1 MARRKNDSGLGA
13 WVGWGLTTLAL
24 LFFNRRSS
32 TRNSSF
38 NQEPA
43 TLSITST
50 RIGTVIPV
58 VMGQCLIKSPLTSY
72 WGDFSSRAYTEDYGM
87 WTDVDWTNIIISG
100 LIPLIAILVTPA
112 QHFVTTSGGAGTA
125 TDTANG
131 NKMRMIVMAIISL
144 LLALLTALFT
154 NHGGRTTIQKGFKY
168 YLGYQQILC
177 WGSPNA
183 RLRRI
188 YMNEKEVW
196 SGDEP
201 ASNHLDGSPFTIH
214 VDNENLFGGPDENGG
229 FVGDIRVYF
238 GGDNQ
243 GADHWMSKEMNADS
257 IQADL
262 RGLTSAYR
270 PFITVVVP
278 TAYVGK
284 SATIPTM
291 WYEIEIIP
299 DSLAKANGKD
309 YAKIGDDANP
319 AEIIRE
325 IVSNNDWG
333 LAESADCLDIKA
345 LNSMGERIAKEQLG
359 LSIQMTSKETAE
371 SIVENICSHI
381 NAIRYADSSTGLMV
395 HRLIRDDQ
403 EDMLLVNT
411 SNCSKITFV
420 RQDWLNTISE
430 ISVSYTDRSARY
442 ETGTLT
448 ADDPANIEILNGVK
462 TTKSYDFPYFT
473 TAANA
478 LYAAKRVGTEQ
489 GYPLANISLE
499 CDRTMSTLRLGDR
512 FVVKFAPYGI
522 ASMIF
527 RATNVDL
534 SDFVDGTVKIDA
546 VEDVFSLAKN
556 NFTYSGSTEWERDP
570 VQPSEIQIWGVWEE
584 PYEITR
590 MTETFV
596 KMYACQP
603 SIANTIWHVWRKTAT
618 DSNFVRSN
626 DTTAW
631 TAVGKMVYDYPE
643 EGLAEDLQGFTV
655 REVNGITNM
664 VEEMLIPTSADI
676 DVARKANRIAII
688 GEEWIAYSGMVQ
700 QPNGNW
706 KILGVIRGIYDTVP
720 QKHSATE
727 PVIFLQSG
735 HYINVKRGGWV
746 CSKGQTTDEYYSITT
761 DSVDQQ
767 GQLNPALNIHFE
779 TKQRSSRP
787 TVQGRIRMTAHMLS
801 DQYYA
806 DKVAGDLSLT
816 WAPRDKDSTFTVVTQ
831 NDVAD
836 SVSGTAFEKPNGLDY
851 VVEVFAGGLS
861 IRKDTVTN
869 EAYYYSWADR
879 CKDGGDIGAETT
891 IQMYCIFNGLESW
904 QRQERTFLWIVPT
917 VVGFAYD
924 ETGAIGLIHDLE
936 NNGQIVLPAGQYNN
950 PQYIDYDDSPVVLLG
965 FPVVNPSTPGA
976 MLAADGTY
984 WLPNGTV
991 LRFSDSTTYTTDSP
1005 ADSYTVKTWIKT
1017 VQLGTADYYTW
1028 NETNSIFEVKK

>member
-1 MARRKNDSGLGA
+1 MARRENDSGLGA

-112 QHFVTTSGGAGTA
+112 KHFVTTSGGAGTA

-144 LLALLTALFT
+144 LLALFTALFS

-229 FVGDIRVYF
+229 FIGDIRVYF

-243 GADHWMSKEMNADS
+243 GADPWMSKEMNADS

-291 WYEIEIIP
+291 WYEVKIIP

-319 AEIIRE
+319 AEIIKE

-333 LAESADCLDIKA
+333 LAESADCLDMKA
-345 LNSMGERIAKEQLG
+345 LDSMGERVAKEQLG

-430 ISVSYTDRSARY
+430 ISVSYTDRNARY

-570 VQPSEIQIWGVWEE
+570 VQPSEIQMWGVWEE

-655 REVNGITNM
+655 REVNGITSM

-676 DVARKANRIAII
+676 DVARKANRVAII
-688 GEEWIAYSGMVQ
+688 GGEWIAYSGMVQ

-767 GQLNPALNIHFE
+767 GQLNPALNIHYE

-801 DQYYA
+801 DQYYTN
-806 DKVAGDLSLT
+806 KVSGDLSLT
-816 WAPRDKDSTFTVVTQ
+816 WAPRDKESTFTVVTQ
-831 NDVAD
+831 NDIAD
-836 SVSGTAFEKPNGLDY
+836 SVSGTAFEKPNGLEY
-851 VVEVFAGGLS
+851 VVEVFAGGQS

-879 CKDGGDIGAETT
+879 CKDGDIGVETT
-891 IQMYCIFNGLESW
+891 IQMYCILNGLESW
-904 QRQERTFLWIVPT
+904 QRQERTFSWIVPT

-924 ETGAIGLIHDLE
+924 ETGAIGVIHDLD

-950 PQYIDYDDSPVVLLG
+950 PQYIDYDDSPAVLLG

-991 LRFSDSTTYTTDSP
+991 LRFSDSTTYTTDTP
-1005 ADSYTVKTWIKT
+1005 ADYYTVKTWIKT
-1017 VQLGTADYYTW
+1017 VQFGTADYYTW

>member
-58 VMGQCLIKSPLTSY
+58 VMGQCHIKSPLTSY

-291 WYEIEIIP
+291 WYEVEIIP

-319 AEIIRE
+319 AEIIKE

-333 LAESADCLDIKA
+333 LAESADCLDMKA
-345 LNSMGERIAKEQLG
+345 LDRMGERVAKEQLG

-430 ISVSYTDRSARY
+430 ISVSYTDRNARY

-570 VQPSEIQIWGVWEE
+570 VQPSEIQMWGVWEE

-631 TAVGKMVYDYPE
+631 TAVGKMIYDYPE

-767 GQLNPALNIHFE
+767 GQLNPALNIHYE

-801 DQYYA
+801 DQYYTN
-806 DKVAGDLSLT
+806 KVSGDLSLT
-816 WAPRDKDSTFTVVTQ
+816 WAPRDKESTFTVVTQ
-831 NDVAD
+831 NDIAD
-836 SVSGTAFEKPNGLDY
+836 SVSGTAFEKPNGLEY
-851 VVEVFAGGLS
+851 VVEVFAGGQS

-879 CKDGGDIGAETT
+879 CKDGDIGAETT
-891 IQMYCIFNGLESW
+891 IQMYCILNGLESW
-904 QRQERTFLWIVPT
+904 QRQERTFSWIVPT

-924 ETGAIGLIHDLE
+924 ETGAIGVIHDLD

-984 WLPNGTV
+984 WLSNGTV

-1005 ADSYTVKTWIKT
+1005 ADYYTVKTWIKT

>member
-87 WTDVDWTNIIISG
+87 WTDVDWTSIIISG

-144 LLALLTALFT
+144 LLALLTALFS

-229 FVGDIRVYF
+229 FIGDIRVYF

-243 GADHWMSKEMNADS
+243 GADPWMSKEMNADS

-291 WYEIEIIP
+291 WYEVEIIP

-319 AEIIRE
+319 AEIIKE

-345 LNSMGERIAKEQLG
+345 LDSMGERVAKEQLG

-430 ISVSYTDRSARY
+430 ISVSYTDRNARY

-570 VQPSEIQIWGVWEE
+570 VQPSEIQMWGVWEE

-655 REVNGITNM
+655 REVNGITSM

-676 DVARKANRIAII
+676 DVARKANRVAII
-688 GEEWIAYSGMVQ
+688 GGEWIAYSGMVQ

-767 GQLNPALNIHFE
+767 GQLNPALNIHYE

-801 DQYYA
+801 DQYYTN
-806 DKVAGDLSLT
+806 KVSGDLSLT
-816 WAPRDKDSTFTVVTQ
+816 WAPRNKESTFTVVTQ
-831 NDVAD
+831 NDIAD
-836 SVSGTAFEKPNGLDY
+836 SVSGTAFEKPNGLEY
-851 VVEVFAGGLS
+851 VVEVFAGGQS

-879 CKDGGDIGAETT
+879 CKDGDIEAETT
-891 IQMYCIFNGLESW
+891 IQMYCILNGLESW
-904 QRQERTFLWIVPT
+904 QRQERTFSWIVPT

-924 ETGAIGLIHDLE
+924 ETGAIGVIHDLD

-965 FPVVNPSTPGA
+965 FPVVNQSTPGA

-1005 ADSYTVKTWIKT
+1005 VDYYTVKTWIKT